1 MGVPDIIICVL
12 FVMLVSSYGW
22 GMRGTVIGGEKG
34 AMLPGAFIGL
44 VLARFAGGGI
54 YENFW
59 VVAAAGLMGMTF
71 GGSET
76 YGETIGFVLHRDAGR
91 DYRPLKG
98 YSGLFLKGAL
108 WFSICGGFIAF
119 AISSMAGDKYS
130 VADIIIFCLL
140 IPVFQLAGYY
150 IFNTPYNKEKGIYPR
165 CYYSRTRREEWGGN
179 LVTLLALMAMG
190 IIRND
195 SLMLSMI
202 WGGFLGGGL
211 GWLVGMKFYEAT
223 VFPMSN
229 GKFIF
234 DRFFRKGIY
243 DGWKTMEFTL
253 GAIGGAG
260 IAIGF
265 CRKISAVEEIN
276 AAIASSGI
284 RTLPHSVEAVMP
296 FAVGLLAAGII
307 AVNAYGFYCDRKE
320 KEYNTL
326 LCDRI
331 ERTLYNVI
339 PMALVLMGSAYA
351 ARLMTVFMLILVL
364 GVKCVFERFSQSRF
378 MPFYG
383 VIALLVCGGVF
394 AGDIILGGYGPFALI
409 FTGTVP
415 YLLAELFHAVSK
427 KRRAGRNV
435 KDGLCKT
442 AFATVY
448 PCFLI
453 MFVLIYGVSVKI
465 FGF

>member
-1 MGVPDIIICVL
+1 MGISDMIICVL
-12 FVMLVSSYGW
+12 FVMLASSYGW

-44 VLARFAGGGI
+44 ILARFAGGGI

-59 VVAAAGLMGMTF
+59 TVAAAGLMGMTY

-91 DYRPLKG
+91 GYRPVKG

-119 AISSMAGDKYS
+119 AISSMAGNKYS
-130 VADIIIFCLL
+130 LADIMIFCLL
-140 IPVFQLAGYY
+140 IPVFQLVGYY
-150 IFNTPYNKEKGIYPR
+150 IFNTPYNKEKGIHPK

-179 LVTLLALMAMG
+179 LVTLLALIALG

-211 GWLVGMKFYEAT
+211 GWLAAMKFYEAT
-223 VFPMSN
+223 VFPVSN
-229 GKFIF
+229 GKYIF
-234 DRFFRKGIY
+234 DRFFRNGIY

-260 IAIGF
+260 VAIGF

-276 AAIASSGI
+276 GMIASSGLN
-284 RTLPHSVEAVMP
+284 TLPPSAEKFMP
-296 FAVGLLAAGII
+296 LAVGLLAAGII
-307 AVNAYGFYCDRKE
+307 AVNAYGLYCDKKE
-320 KEYNTL
+320 KNCNTL

-339 PMALVLMGSAYA
+339 PMALVLTGSAYA
-351 ARLMTVFMLILVL
+351 ARLMTVFMLVLVL
-364 GVKCVFERFSQSRF
+364 GIKCVFERFSESRL
-378 MPFYG
+378 MPLYG
-383 VIALLVCGGVF
+383 AIALPVCGGVF

-409 FTGTVP
+409 FAGTVP
-415 YLLAELFHAVSK
+415 YLLAELLHAMSK
-427 KRRAGRNV
+427 KRRAGRSI

-453 MFVLIYGVSVKI
+453 MCTIIYIASAKI